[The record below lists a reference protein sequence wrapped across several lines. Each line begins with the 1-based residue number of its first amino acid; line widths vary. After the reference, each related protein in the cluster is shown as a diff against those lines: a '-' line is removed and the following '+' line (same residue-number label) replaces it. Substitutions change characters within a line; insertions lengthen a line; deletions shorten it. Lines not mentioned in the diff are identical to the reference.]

1 MSSKI
6 GYILLGL
13 IILISCM
20 PFGLGFIWSFN
31 NTDFQHSNYTNDA
44 GAEIDS
50 YFDDGYDGRWDTPIS
65 WSNVDKYGYIYENFT
80 IQGYPI
86 NFTSLRQ
93 HNGAALTS
101 TNISYWNYTLNYWQN
116 LTSTNSSTILING
129 TYQIPD
135 DGIYNLTSISF
146 YDKLMIKTGIQSLG
160 GGQWNTYY
168 EGGIFYG
175 NYFPH
180 QVSHNS
186 SNINSVVGEN
196 ITFTLQLNSTGMTTI
211 NATLYFNDTSY
222 SVPLNGYS
230 NVSTQANVTK
240 SILMPVVSSQTL
252 LPFYWNYTINGFEN
266 VTYKANQTVS
276 PMSLTIGS
284 GCAAGL
290 NVSFNMTF
298 ADEINQTRFSES
310 IKYNF
315 FYGYNNNTQYQAY
328 GEIIG
333 VNSFA
338 ICINSSVQNN
348 YSIGYGEIEYSKEN
362 WATRKYYIF
371 DGTRATN
378 ITNNLTLYSLDTAH
392 AIPFQFIAKDY
403 LLNYYSGYY
412 IALMKWYPENNTY
425 RIVEMSRTNEQG
437 IAIMNVE
444 LNYADYRVAL
454 YDSNGVLIKLDSPT
468 KMVCLTAPCTYNLN
482 VLGSGSDYTSIM
494 GIQSSITYNSATK
507 IVTFTWND
515 PSQKT
520 AEMRF
525 YVYKDSGY
533 TYTDI
538 CNTTSNLYVGIMNC
552 NITGYGGTIW
562 AKGYR
567 SASPENPLVSKIIS
581 IRNSIDKGI
590 GLFVQLILS
599 LLVGLIAVWSPIAAI
614 LFSIIPFAIGFV
626 LGTAT
631 LGVLIGIFIIGGV
644 IIHFIG
650 RAQGK

>member
-1 MSSKI
+1 
-6 GYILLGL
+6 
-13 IILISCM
+13 
-20 PFGLGFIWSFN
+20 
-31 NTDFQHSNYTNDA
+31 
-44 GAEIDS
+44 
-50 YFDDGYDGRWDTPIS
+50 
-65 WSNVDKYGYIYENFT
+65 
-80 IQGYPI
+80 
-86 NFTSLRQ
+86 
-93 HNGAALTS
+93 
-101 TNISYWNYTLNYWQN
+101 
-116 LTSTNSSTILING
+116 
-129 TYQIPD
+129 
-135 DGIYNLTSISF
+135 
-146 YDKLMIKTGIQSLG
+146 
-160 GGQWNTYY
+160 
-168 EGGIFYG
+168 
-175 NYFPH
+175 
-180 QVSHNS
+180 
-186 SNINSVVGEN
+186 
-196 ITFTLQLNSTGMTTI
+196 
-211 NATLYFNDTSY
+211 
-222 SVPLNGYS
+222 
-230 NVSTQANVTK
+230 
-240 SILMPVVSSQTL
+240 
-252 LPFYWNYTINGFEN
+252 
-266 VTYKANQTVS
+266 
-276 PMSLTIGS
+276 
-284 GCAAGL
+284 
-290 NVSFNMTF
+290 
-298 ADEINQTRFSES
+298 
-310 IKYNF
+310 
-315 FYGYNNNTQYQAY
+315 
-328 GEIIG
+328 
-333 VNSFA
+333 
-338 ICINSSVQNN
+338 VQNN

-403 LLNYYSGYY
+403 LLNYYNGYY

-538 CNTTSNLYVGIMNC
+538 CNTTSNLYVGVMNC